1 MSESEI
7 PLAPGRV
14 VCARAG
20 RDKGKLFIVVGF
32 EAETGYALLADGR
45 GRRMEKPKRKKA
57 KHLQPT
63 KVSFTNI
70 GERLK
75 EGARVLDAELRKS
88 LAELAAESGFA
99 PKEEG

>member
-20 RDKGKLFIVVGF
+20 RDKGKLFIVVGL
-32 EAETGYALLADGR
+32 EAETGYALIADGR
-45 GRRMEKPKRKKA
+45 SRRMERPKRKKV

-63 KVSFTNI
+63 KVSFTSI

-75 EGARVLDAELRKS
+75 EGGRVLDAELRKS
-88 LAELAAESGFA
+88 LADLSVEGVFA